1 MPLALV
7 TGATGYLGSVVVD
20 QLLDA
25 GYKVRGTARSAKV
38 AHLRSAFADLGAEFE
53 VSVVDDLVTSDLT
66 DAFKGVDVLVHVG
79 SPIPLSGTPA
89 AEILKTAITGTERVL
104 RYALDA
110 GVKKV
115 VVTSSVS
122 ALSRDETMWEN
133 VTIGEDDWNPQTYE
147 EVSGP
152 HATLYDAYCVSKKLA
167 EQAVW
172 KFAKENPEISVASVL
187 PTAIYGPGGRGQVL
201 TTPAGGTNAFIY
213 TLIQGPRGRPLHDQ
227 KPYITSFAHVNDV
240 ARAHILAL
248 NVAPSAK
255 PNRIII
261 SAGKFTWKEAVDYL
275 AKKRPELKDRL
286 PVVKGT
292 EKVYDTVTYDSSSA
306 AKLIGLTEYISWEET
321 LESTIDDILRREA
334 ELGIDTTASS

>member
-1 MPLALV
+1 MSLGLALFIIRCRRS
-7 TGATGYLGSVVVD
+7 GARWLAHSFIRHPCCRDFEGMEHLHV
-20 QLLDA
+20 
-25 GYKVRGTARSAKV
+25 SACS
-38 AHLRSAFADLGAEFE
+38 LIIF
-53 VSVVDDLVTSDLT
+53 
-66 DAFKGVDVLVHVG
+66 
-79 SPIPLSGTPA
+79 SPLQ
-89 AEILKTAITGTERVL
+89 TAITGTERVL

-133 VTIGEDDWNPQTYE
+133 VTIGEDGMSSFRYGRTSTHSSFNGRLESPDLRGSIGSSRYTIRRILRFE
-147 EVSGP
+147 EARGTSSMEVCERKSGDQCRFGRVISQYKIP
-152 HATLYDAYCVSKKLA
+152 PTHMTIMIAY
-167 EQAVW
+167 
-172 KFAKENPEISVASVL
+172 PVL

-286 PVVKGT
+286 PVVTGT